1 MRRSA
6 VALVVLALA
15 ASTAQ
20 GAQAKQA
27 CPTLTDD
34 AGDTNVLG
42 FQVQQD
48 TSDITS
54 ASVSTANK
62 TLTAKVTVV
71 GQPVNNE
78 PGVSRLYD
86 IYFDNGEGDFVL
98 RGTLGNGE
106 NLFQLVTHTQ
116 LADAGPGVGTA
127 DHWQAGKTL
136 QGRVHDHTVTIS
148 APLDRDFL
156 PTLDWPADAVVPV
169 LEDKTSITASS
180 ASTLVRI
187 DEDRLTVLRP
197 GPVTL
202 DDLDAFR

>member
-148 APLDRDFL
+148 APLDRDL
-156 PTLDWPADAVVPV
+156 PLLGRRVHV
-169 LEDKTSITASS
+169 S
-180 ASTLVRI
+180 ASTWIATANDLSVGGTRTP
-187 DEDRLTVLRP
+187 DGVAMGVDVSEARDFRAGDRGCT
-197 GPVTL
+197 
-202 DDLDAFR
+202 